1 MNANIVIAYQTGQI
15 VPTSLT
21 LRVVGKPRYAVS
33 SCGAWVRT
41 TPKPAKKRM
50 RF

>member
-1 MNANIVIAYQTGQI
+1 MNQNIVIAYQTGQ
-15 VPTSLT
+15 L
-21 LRVVGKPRYAVS
+21 KPNRQTARKCGSAKYAVS
-33 SCGAWVRT
+33 GCGAWVRI